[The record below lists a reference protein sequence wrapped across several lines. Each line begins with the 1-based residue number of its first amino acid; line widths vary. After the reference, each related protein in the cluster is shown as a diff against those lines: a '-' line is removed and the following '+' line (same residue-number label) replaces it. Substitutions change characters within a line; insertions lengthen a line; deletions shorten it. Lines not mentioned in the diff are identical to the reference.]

1 MPKGCPDCVRAI
13 EELVQEIRK
22 MTTRDHLA
30 SNVVAKIEI
39 ELQAAITESKKD
51 LPDSKLIIGKLN
63 SAKRSIEGV
72 APASGLINKF
82 AETKTLIKRYL
93 P

>member
-1 MPKGCPDCVRAI
+1 MPRNCPRCVRAI
-13 EELVQEIRK
+13 EELAQEIRK

-39 ELQAAITESKKD
+39 ELQAAIAESKKD

-63 SAKRSIEGV
+63 RAKRLIEGV
-72 APASGLINKF
+72 ASASGLLNNF
-82 AETKTLIKRYL
+82 SETKTLIKRYL